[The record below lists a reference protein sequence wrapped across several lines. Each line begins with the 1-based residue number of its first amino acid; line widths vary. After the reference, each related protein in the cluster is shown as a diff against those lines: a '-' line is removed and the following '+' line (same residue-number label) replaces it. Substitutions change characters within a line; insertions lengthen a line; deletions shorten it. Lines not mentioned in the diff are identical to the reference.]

1 MVIFKRKTV
10 PKGCNSKDVIISANE
25 KGWMN
30 SVVMKFWLENVCKRE
45 KWLFFNPKSLLM
57 LDSCRDHIIP
67 EIKKFVNNYSKMAVI
82 LAGLTKKT
90 PTS

>member
-30 SVVMKFWLENVCKRE
+30 SEVMKFW
-45 KWLFFNPKSLLM
+45 M
-57 LDSCRDHIIP
+57 
-67 EIKKFVNNYSKMAVI
+67 
-82 LAGLTKKT
+82 
-90 PTS
+90 